1 MSFLKRFIKS
11 SDPTEEISKILP
23 ISDCSATCL
32 STECFT
38 KYPSSFKL
46 DPADLN
52 SPLWETTKPYD
63 LHVLISTG
71 ETNWQHD
78 ATDISGSVLKK
89 ISSWSSSKTALDH
102 FSPKSNGI
110 KVNVSSL
117 PLPIDSNKYMDYKKR
132 LICDVLL
139 LPFFIWCKGLTIE
152 NHENVL
158 NTLLPILIKKRD
170 SNDDSIEI
178 PKQIGDVIIE
188 KDESMAYV
196 MLCSHKTRDKRCGI
210 TAPIMKKEFDLHLRE
225 LDLYRDI
232 SDNRPKGV
240 NVIFINHVGG
250 HKFSAN
256 VLINLR
262 SGEDIWYAKCSPL
275 NVKPI
280 IDETILNHGKVF
292 PEYVRIVQKY
302 KPINW

>member
-23 ISDCSATCL
+23 ISDCSATC
-32 STECFT
+32 SATECFT

-63 LHVLISTG
+63 LHILISTG

-117 PLPIDSNKYMDYKKR
+117 PLPIDSNKYLDYKKNLVCDKKMNLWLMLCYVHIR
-132 LICDVLL
+132 LEIKDVVLL
-139 LPFFIWCKGLTIE
+139 
-152 NHENVL
+152 
-158 NTLLPILIKKRD
+158 R
-170 SNDDSIEI
+170 
-178 PKQIGDVIIE
+178 Q
-188 KDESMAYV
+188 
-196 MLCSHKTRDKRCGI
+196 
-210 TAPIMKKEFDLHLRE
+210 
-225 LDLYRDI
+225 
-232 SDNRPKGV
+232 
-240 NVIFINHVGG
+240 
-250 HKFSAN
+250 
-256 VLINLR
+256 
-262 SGEDIWYAKCSPL
+262 
-275 NVKPI
+275 
-280 IDETILNHGKVF
+280 
-292 PEYVRIVQKY
+292 
-302 KPINW
+302 

>member
-1 MSFLKRFIKS
+1 
-11 SDPTEEISKILP
+11 
-23 ISDCSATCL
+23 
-32 STECFT
+32 
-38 KYPSSFKL
+38 
-46 DPADLN
+46 
-52 SPLWETTKPYD
+52 
-63 LHVLISTG
+63 
-71 ETNWQHD
+71 
-78 ATDISGSVLKK
+78 
-89 ISSWSSSKTALDH
+89 
-102 FSPKSNGI
+102 
-110 KVNVSSL
+110 
-117 PLPIDSNKYMDYKKR
+117 
-132 LICDVLL
+132 
-139 LPFFIWCKGLTIE
+139 
-152 NHENVL
+152 
-158 NTLLPILIKKRD
+158 
-170 SNDDSIEI
+170 
-178 PKQIGDVIIE
+178 
-188 KDESMAYV
+188 MAYV

-302 KPINW
+302 NPINW